1 MLSHISRWYCRVSAS
16 GTRLQTAA
24 LSLFAPDMA
33 VAQGDE
39 GAHKVRIEITR
50 NENGETSHTV
60 REFDLNDEQGMQNAL
75 RELGVMEELNMMGQD
90 EDLIIDV
97 RRMKEGGLLNDMSL
111 AFSMLDGQR
120 AELPERQAYMGVNYG
135 DYDPGDHIEKSKRAP
150 IKSGCVLT
158 SVEENDP
165 AWQAG
170 LRENDV
176 VVDMNGHPITDGNA
190 LINELRDH
198 KPGDVVP
205 VVYYRG
211 KDKHTTNL
219 ALGEREEEVQGWNFN
234 WNGAGSEAMDWNA
247 YFNDNWDR
255 SEPKAFLGVNGED
268 NKDGTGVRVTE
279 VTEGSAAA
287 AMGLLNG
294 DVIER
299 FNGEPVK
306 DFSELAALI
315 ADMEPG
321 EEVNMAVTRNGE
333 GLDLSGPL
341 GSQIVVQQAPEA
353 PGMPCTPAIPPMPPM
368 PNLSGMMSAEER
380 ADFERSMAEFE
391 RDMAEYQRDLEQ
403 QARDMSEHNR
413 DMEEHDRDMEQY
425 GREMEQ
431 FQRDMNDSSPDRAE
445 FRREME
451 ELRRE
456 MDILRRELS
465 SDVVREVRMVSPAA
479 ELSPEDVQL
488 LRSRGVNDLGS
499 DLGWD
504 DLRLT
509 PDGPNGQFRLAFTVP
524 DRGDLAVSVHD
535 ARGERVY
542 HETITGFKG
551 SYERLLDLSDL
562 PEGTYFLVVGQG
574 DATEAR
580 KLVKQ

>member
-1 MLSHISRWYCRVSAS
+1 MKPLSLLPS
-16 GTRLQTAA
+16 LAA

-33 VAQGDE
+33 VAQGDQ

-50 NENGETSHTV
+50 NENGETSHSV
-60 REFDLNDEQGMQNAL
+60 REFDLNDERGMQNAL

-90 EDLIIDV
+90 ENLLIDV

-111 AFSMLDGQR
+111 AFSMLDGER
-120 AELPERQAYMGVNYG
+120 TDLPERQAYMGVNHG
-135 DYDPGDHIEKSKRAP
+135 DYDAGDRTEKSKRP
-150 IKSGCVLT
+150 SIKSGCVLT

-170 LRENDV
+170 LRANDV

-198 KPGDVVP
+198 KPGDVVR

-211 KDKHTTNL
+211 KDKRTTDL
-219 ALGEREEEVQGWNFN
+219 TLGEREEEVQGWNFDR
-234 WNGAGSEAMDWNA
+234 NGSSSEGMDWNA

-255 SEPKAFLGVNGED
+255 SEPKVFLGVNGED
-268 NKDGTGVRVTE
+268 NNGGEGVRVTE
-279 VTEGSAAA
+279 VTEGSSAAL
-287 AMGLLNG
+287 MGLRNG
-294 DVIER
+294 DVIES

-306 DFSELAALI
+306 NFSELAEQI
-315 ADMEPG
+315 AQLEPG
-321 EEVNMAVTRNGE
+321 EEVSMGVTRNNE
-333 GLDLSGPL
+333 RMDLSGTL
-341 GSQIVVQQAPEA
+341 GSQVVAPLAPEF
-353 PGMPCTPAIPPMPPM
+353 PGQPCTPAIPPMPPM
-368 PNLSGMMSAEER
+368 PNLSGAMSPQDR
-380 ADFERSMAEFE
+380 ADLERSLADFE
-391 RDMAEYQRDLEQ
+391 RDMAEYQRDLQEQ
-403 QARDMSEHNR
+403 AHDMSEHDR
-413 DMEEHDRDMEQY
+413 DMEQHDRDMEQY
-425 GREMEQ
+425 GREMER
-431 FQRDMNDSSPDRAE
+431 FQRDIDNSSPDKAE

-465 SDVVREVRMVSPAA
+465 SDLLREIRMVSPPA
-479 ELSPEDVQL
+479 ELSSEDVQL
-488 LRSRGVNDLGS
+488 LRSRGVNNLGR

-509 PDGPNGQFRLAFTVP
+509 PDGPNGQFRVAFMVP

-542 HETITGFKG
+542 HEAITGSKG
-551 SYERLLDLSDL
+551 AYERLLDLSDL
-562 PEGTYFLVVGQG
+562 PDGTYFLVVGQG